1 MCSLRWKA
9 LLQFKPDRKYPV
21 KHNKSSKS
29 HQLFYSN
36 MGTRS
41 PILAYAKYSTYY
53 IMDKRICLN
62 DLDPTAIATHFSDV
76 MIFCFVND
84 CYGSFMSE
92 TSVHKTN
99 SRMGR
104 QNKDKE
110 KLRDSLMQISGCVLI
125 LFVLHKFQF
134 HHRQISFCYG
144 RVLESRNSMIICTHK
159 QERKKKSRNQKG
171 KTETRHNN

>member
-1 MCSLRWKA
+1 
-9 LLQFKPDRKYPV
+9 
-21 KHNKSSKS
+21 
-29 HQLFYSN
+29 
-36 MGTRS
+36 MGTKS

-125 LFVLHKFQF
+125 LFFY
-134 HHRQISFCYG
+134 I
-144 RVLESRNSMIICTHK
+144 NSNSIID
-159 QERKKKSRNQKG
+159 KSPFAMEEFSKVG
-171 KTETRHNN
+171 TR